1 MRKLVL
7 WVGLFALAAGMN
19 SIPSSAAF
27 ATVIATGFFE
37 SAPIGAQELA
47 DAQGSPA
54 VAANRVIQEYDTS
67 DNLAHGATVTV
78 SGVHGG
84 GFELF
89 HDASGVTDGYYGN
102 GSAWIGASANSWLE
116 IDLGQTAVVD
126 QILFGRY
133 RVGSCCNDRQAG
145 RFKLEAAPQDHIF
158 SEVIAYT
165 AVSYPDGQSVK
176 VDFTAGTPQ
185 LISARYLR
193 LTFEN
198 DGTGIDEV
206 EVFGVIPEPSTALLL
221 GLGLAGT
228 AAKRAGVMRQVAL
241 KTRSGG
247 QGRACEFAL

>member
-7 WVGLFALAAGMN
+7 WVGLFALAAVMN
-19 SIPSSAAF
+19 SISSSVAF
-27 ATVIATGFFE
+27 ATAISTGFFE
-37 SAPIGAQELA
+37 STFIGAQELA
-47 DAQGSPA
+47 DAQGSPG
-54 VAANRVIQEYDTS
+54 VTANRVIQEYDTS
-67 DNLAHGATVTV
+67 DNLAHGATATV

-102 GSAWIGASANSWLE
+102 GSAWIGDSANSWLE
-116 IDLGQTAVVD
+116 IDLGQAAVVD

-145 RFKLEAAPQDHIF
+145 RFKLEVALEDHIF
-158 SEVIAYT
+158 SEVFGYT
-165 AVSYPDGQSVK
+165 TVGYPNGQSVK
-176 VDFTAGTPQ
+176 VDFTAGTPE

-221 GLGLAGT
+221 SLGLVGM
-228 AAKRAGVMRQVAL
+228 AARRRV
-241 KTRSGG
+241 
-247 QGRACEFAL
+247 